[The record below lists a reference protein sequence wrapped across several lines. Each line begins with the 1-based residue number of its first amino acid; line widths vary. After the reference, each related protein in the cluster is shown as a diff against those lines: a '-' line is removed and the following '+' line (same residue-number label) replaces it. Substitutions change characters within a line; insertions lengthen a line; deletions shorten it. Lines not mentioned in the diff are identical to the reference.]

1 MGKRIY
7 FTENSFCQYMD
18 PEVQGCYLRQPSH
31 CFDKKGDISIYLQN
45 SEKKI
50 SFRFSKWRT

>member
-18 PEVQGCYLRQPSH
+18 PEVQGGYLRQPSY
-31 CFDKKGDISIYLQN
+31 CFEKKGDLQN